1 MEKRRAIEREMG
13 EEVKNEGDVKRAP
26 IEEQCA
32 AKLKTLRRG
41 RGLTL
46 EECEIKSDG
55 KFKAVVLGSYERG
68 TRAISLSKLS
78 QLAEFYDLPIQYFFT
93 SKKEDLQGRWIFDLR
108 KLRQHNDG
116 TFPLNFLSSFL
127 SRIAEYRS
135 DWEGE
140 FLSVRGSDRESFEIV
155 FGQEREQLIAQLKEM
170 KIILSEV
177 SGLQRP

>member
-1 MEKRRAIEREMG
+1 M
-13 EEVKNEGDVKRAP
+13 KNEEDMRRAP

-32 AKLKTLRRG
+32 AKLKSLRRG

-55 KFKAVVLGSYERG
+55 RFKAVVLGSYERG

-78 QLAEFYDLPIQYFFT
+78 QLADFYDLPIQYFFT
-93 SKKEDLQGRWIFDLR
+93 SKRESIEGRWIFDLR
-108 KLRQHNDG
+108 KLRAHNDG
-116 TFPLNFLSSFL
+116 GFPMNFLASSL
-127 SRIAEYRS
+127 AHIAEYRS

-155 FGQEREQLIAQLKEM
+155 FGQDREQLITQLKEM